1 MLLTPY
7 KKTNKTICNLASN
20 TKLSV
25 ILMIMDKAL
34 HNETKGWFDSQLS
47 YLLSSRTRAVKKA
60 TQTILNGT
68 DTRGFLII

>member
-1 MLLTPY
+1 
-7 KKTNKTICNLASN
+7 
-20 TKLSV
+20 
-25 ILMIMDKAL
+25 MIMDKAL